1 MKHWLVIFL
10 RISLFA
16 ACAAHAQ
23 SPEEWI
29 KLGETVHGGF
39 GTLIPLGIRI
49 GLDARERLKA
59 GPRELDVTYY
69 DGNGTP
75 CACVVDGILLA
86 TTASPGQGS
95 LRVAADKAP
104 AGFMGEALIRHRKTG
119 ETLRYRIPAA
129 AYGEVLAWNKGR
141 SPRERYDIVMQA
153 PATTLFTV
161 E

>member
-1 MKHWLVIFL
+1 MSRFL
-10 RISLFA
+10 AVLLIAISLGA
-16 ACAAHAQ
+16 QAQ

-59 GPRELDVTYY
+59 GPRELDVTYL
-69 DGNGTP
+69 DGSGTP
-75 CACVVDGILLA
+75 CACVANGILIA
-86 TTASPGQGS
+86 TSVSPGQGS

-104 AGFMGEALIRHRKTG
+104 PGFMGED
-119 ETLRYRIPAA
+119 
-129 AYGEVLAWNKGR
+129 R
-141 SPRERYDIVMQA
+141 SARERYDAVMQA
-153 PATTLFTV
+153 PASSLFTV

>member
-1 MKHWLVIFL
+1 MKRWLAAFL
-10 RISLFA
+10 FGVTL
-16 ACAAHAQ
+16 AHAQ

-59 GPRELDVTYY
+59 APRELEVTYY
-69 DGNGTP
+69 DGSGTP
-75 CACVVDGILLA
+75 CACVVDGILIA
-86 TTASPGQGS
+86 TSASPGQGT
-95 LRVAADKAP
+95 LRVAAEKAP

-119 ETLRYRIPAA
+119 EMLRYRIPAS
-129 AYGEVLAWNKGR
+129 AYGEVLSWNNGR

-153 PATTLFTV
+153 PATMLFTV

>member
-1 MKHWLVIFL
+1 MKRWLATF
-10 RISLFA
+10 LFA
-16 ACAAHAQ
+16 VCAAHAQ

-59 GPRELDVTYY
+59 APRELDVTYY
-69 DGNGTP
+69 DGSGTP
-75 CACVVDGILLA
+75 CACVVDGILIA
-86 TTASPGQGS
+86 TSASPGQGS
-95 LRVAADKAP
+95 LRIAAEKAP

-129 AYGEVLAWNKGR
+129 AYGEVLSWNKGR
-141 SPRERYDIVMQA
+141 DPRERFDIVMQA
-153 PATTLFTV
+153 PGAKLFTV

>member
-1 MKHWLVIFL
+1 MRYWLAGLLLSV
-10 RISLFA
+10 
-16 ACAAHAQ
+16 CAAHAQ

-59 GPRELDVTYY
+59 APRELDITYY
-69 DGNGTP
+69 DGSGTP
-75 CACVVDGILLA
+75 CACVVDGILIA
-86 TTASPGQGS
+86 TSASPGQGT
-95 LRVAADKAP
+95 LRIASEKAA

-119 ETLRYRIPAA
+119 ETRRYRIPAA
-129 AYGEVLAWNKGR
+129 AYGEVLSWNKGR

-153 PATTLFTV
+153 SAATLFSV

>member
-1 MKHWLVIFL
+1 MNRWLAIL
-10 RISLFA
+10 LFI

-59 GPRELDVTYY
+59 APRELDITYY

-104 AGFMGEALIRHRKTG
+104 AGFMGEAVIRHRKTG

-141 SPRERYDIVMQA
+141 SPRERYDMVMQA
-153 PATTLFTV
+153 PAAMLFTV